1 MIYTVTSLPQ
11 LAAVAHA
18 TAAPGRERIVGGFV
32 TPSGKLA
39 TYTAPL
45 DEVSSAEHI
54 AEQFGFH
61 LYEVGVVLFQVA
73 NPAEAIGWVA
83 ELSGYTPEGVKV
95 GTLSGSTLAL
105 DGQLHDFDALCVE
118 LPHELR
124 QQVTPL
130 TVWGERRVRE
140 FDPVQTVEA
149 DPVEAVRK
157 LVEVVALGPKPEPG
171 LLARL
176 AGLFG
181 HVSTRDLVLT
191 TALGIDPDESES
203 ERGAGWD
210 RAMSDP
216 DFEPDN
222 STTWRTALVY
232 VAEHVS
238 DEVAGSAWAV
248 AAAYAW
254 VTGGYGTAEKAVDRA
269 LDLDPEEGLAQLTR
283 SAVRDGIHPA
293 SVKRG
298 MGL

>member
-18 TAAPGRERIVGGFV
+18 LAAPGRERIIGGFV
-32 TPSGKLA
+32 TADKKLA

-45 DEVSSAEHI
+45 DEVSSAEHV

-61 LYEVGVVLFQVA
+61 FYEVGVVLLQVDD
-73 NPAEAIGWVA
+73 PADAIGWVA
-83 ELSGYTPEGVKV
+83 ELSGYTPEGVQV

-105 DGQLHDFDALCVE
+105 GGQLYDFDALCVE
-118 LPHELR
+118 LPQELR

-130 TVWGERRVRE
+130 TVWGERRERE
-140 FDPVQTVEA
+140 FDPVETVAA
-149 DPVEAVRK
+149 DPVEALRK
-157 LVEVVALGPKPEPG
+157 LVEVVTLGQKPEPG

-176 AGLFG
+176 AGLFSR
-181 HVSTRDLVLT
+181 VSTRDLVLT

-203 ERGAGWD
+203 ERGAGWS

-216 DFEPDN
+216 AFEPEN
-222 STTWRTALVY
+222 STVWRTALVY

-248 AAAYAW
+248 AAAYSWA
-254 VTGGYGTAEKAVDRA
+254 TGGYGTADKAVDRA
-269 LDLDPEEGLAQLTR
+269 LALDPDEGLAKLTR
-283 SAVRDGIHPA
+283 SAVRDGVHAA